1 MSVFKKINHPAILS
15 VVLLFSLFFITLNS
29 CKINSRNVN
38 NKIDEKIDGDFLE
51 EEIFS
56 GTPQATP
63 VSTLKI
69 SGQAID
75 VDVSGNY
82 AYLTNDLGYLYV
94 IDIKSKN
101 NPVITGICRDVD
113 SANIVIVRGDYA
125 YISFTKIVF
134 DDDNNYS
141 SECGFYIVD
150 ISDKEN
156 PLPAGRYTEE
166 DKHKKSAYGLFIER
180 DYAYMVTSSE
190 DEKKNSGSLEIVDI
204 SIKENPELVSKYDID
219 GLPVNL
225 WVKDNVA
232 FLNVNYYDYDKQEY
246 TGESKILAVNLKDKE
261 SPGLSG
267 SCKVPS
273 NSWGMYVTGD
283 YACVSSWKWDKNT
296 EKYDNSIFQI
306 VDIKNPSSPELLG
319 KCEVPGGAWEMDS
332 VSNYIYVSD
341 LSGGVYIIDISD
353 KENPV
358 IIHDLGTGG
367 TSYDITIKGNYGYI
381 AGGFEGME
389 IVRLSGQSGVT
400 EEDKFYTGN
409 ERDINLHPVPVI
421 EVFGDTFEGEYFQ
434 VRNPV
439 YFSAVKTAD
448 TEGDNL
454 SYSWMI
460 DNDECSKEESFYYYF
475 DEPGEYEIKLVVSDG
490 SESVETSET
499 IMITGI
505 NVPVIRSIKHNFEV
519 EVEYNLIN
527 MSAKNLNDIECFMRI
542 PQTYYPFQIINDYIP
557 DYSGTGEL
565 LDNNWNLLL
574 HFKYEDSL
582 AQNESL
588 TASTIIDITSYEF
601 KYENIRGSV
610 LSYDNED
617 EDFKKYTIDDLFID
631 SYSTEIRHA
640 AESLTA
646 NETDQVKKA
655 EIIYNFVT
663 GTLSYDYD
671 RAENEDYQFFYAS
684 EILKR
689 KTGVCS
695 DYAILFTALLRA
707 SGIPSRLVAG
717 IPVYT
722 ALYEREKEINMGHA
736 WVEIKFPGYGWIPV
750 DITPEAK
757 FMHPNYYL
765 NIAMEKGSGYLYEN
779 KTMDPGS
786 YYYDGFLFSW
796 DGDKMPLTEQQFNFR
811 VRELDVE
818 DIKLD

>member
-1 MSVFKKINHPAILS
+1 MSVFKKLNPLRILS
-15 VVLLFSLFFITLNS
+15 AVLLFSLFFITLNS
-29 CKINSRNVN
+29 CKINSRDAN
-38 NKIDEKIDGDFLE
+38 NNIDEKIDADFLE
-51 EEIFS
+51 EEAFS
-56 GTPQATP
+56 GTPGATP

-82 AYLTNDLGYLYV
+82 SYLTNDLGYLYV

-101 NPVITGICRDVD
+101 NPVITGICREVD

-125 YISFTKIVF
+125 YISYTKIVF
-134 DDDNNYS
+134 NDDNNFS

-150 ISDKEN
+150 INDKEN
-156 PLPAGRYTEE
+156 PLTVGRYTAD
-166 DKHKKSAYGLFIER
+166 DKHKKSAYGLFIEG
-180 DYAYMVTSSE
+180 DYAYMVTTSE

-204 SIKENPELVSKYDID
+204 SIKENPELAGKYDVD

-225 WVKDNVA
+225 WVNDNVA

-246 TGESKILAVNLKDKE
+246 TGESKILAVNLNDKE
-261 SPGLSG
+261 NPELSG
-267 SCKVPS
+267 SCNVPS
-273 NSWGMYVTGD
+273 NSWGMHVTGD
-283 YACVSSWKWDKNT
+283 YAFVSSWKWDINT
-296 EKYDNSIFQI
+296 EKYNDSIFQI
-306 VDIKNPSSPELLG
+306 VDIKNPSSLELLG
-319 KCEVPGGAWEMDS
+319 KCKVPGGAWEMDS
-332 VSNYIYVSD
+332 VSNYIYVSG

-358 IIHDLGTGG
+358 IINNLGIGD
-367 TSYDITIKGNYGYI
+367 SAYDITIKGNYCYI

-389 IVRLSGQSGVT
+389 IIKLSGQSGVT
-400 EEDKFYTGN
+400 EENKFYTVN
-409 ERDINLHPVPVI
+409 ELDINLPPVPVI
-421 EVFGDTFEGEYFQ
+421 EVSGDTFEGEYFQ

-439 YFSAVKTAD
+439 YFSAVKTTD
-448 TEGDNL
+448 TDGDNL

-475 DEPGEYEIKLVVSDG
+475 NEPGEYEVKLAVSDG
-490 SESVETSET
+490 TESVETLET
-499 IMITGI
+499 IMIAGI
-505 NVPVIRSIKHNFEV
+505 NVPITSSIKHNFEV

-542 PQTYYPFQIINDYIP
+542 PQTYYPFQIINNYVP
-557 DYSGTGEL
+557 NYSGTGEL

-574 HFKYEDSL
+574 HFKFEDSL
-582 AQNESL
+582 AKNESL
-588 TASTIIDITSYEF
+588 AASTIIEITSYEF
-601 KYENIRGSV
+601 KYENIRGSD
-610 LSYDNED
+610 LSYDKEE
-617 EDFKKYTIDDLFID
+617 EDFKKYTNDDLFID
-631 SYSTEIRHA
+631 SNSPEIRRA
-640 AESLTA
+640 TESLTA
-646 NETDQVKKA
+646 NETDPVKEA

-663 GTLSYDYD
+663 GTLSYDYE
-671 RAENEDYQFFYAS
+671 RAREEDYQFFYAS

-689 KTGVCS
+689 RTGVCS

-722 ALYEREKEINMGHA
+722 TLYEKENEINMGHA

-757 FMHPNYYL
+757 FMYPNYYL
-765 NIAMEKGSGYLYEN
+765 NIATEKGSGYLYES

-796 DGDKMPLTEQQFNFR
+796 DGDEMPLTEQKFNFR
-811 VRELDVE
+811 VRELNVK
-818 DIKLD
+818 DIRLD